1 MIGTINL
8 AQPHPLH
15 AHPRDIEALLTPFTR
30 GSCVRR
36 TFLHSLQ
43 MPLQSIQER
52 SSRRVSLLSFSPP
65 EQRLVGKSQPRL
77 HQQVHISCDTR
88 KVSLNLDQPQA
99 FGSEGKGG
107 SLQRLTFV
115 SSGEDRD
122 QSDERPSLQ
131 TITTWTHESVHHGAL
146 KSLNR
151 SVQGRVATF
160 ARIPIKCDECSK
172 IFLPFIIFL
181 INKIQDRQSRHFF
194 K

>member
-36 TFLHSLQ
+36 AFLHSLQ
-43 MPLQSIQER
+43 MPLQNIQER

-77 HQQVHISCDTR
+77 HQQVHIPCDTR

-99 FGSEGKGG
+99 FGSERKGG
-107 SLQRLTFV
+107 SLKRLTFV
-115 SSGEDRD
+115 SVVKIEISRT
-122 QSDERPSLQ
+122 SERRCRPLLLGL
-131 TITTWTHESVHHGAL
+131 TKVCITAH
-146 KSLNR
+146 
-151 SVQGRVATF
+151 
-160 ARIPIKCDECSK
+160 
-172 IFLPFIIFL
+172 
-181 INKIQDRQSRHFF
+181 
-194 K
+194 